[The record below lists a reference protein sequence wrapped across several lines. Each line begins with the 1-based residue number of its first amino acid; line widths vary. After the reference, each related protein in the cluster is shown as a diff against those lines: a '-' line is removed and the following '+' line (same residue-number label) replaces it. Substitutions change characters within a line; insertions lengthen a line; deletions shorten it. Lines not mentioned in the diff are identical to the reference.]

1 VGVRRPDATDLMLM
15 ATIVIWAFNITVT
28 KYVLTH
34 GFRPLAYASVRYGA
48 AALFFAGLTLVLERS
63 LAAGGRSSLGLMAVA
78 ALVLFL
84 NQLAFVYALKL
95 ATATTVALILGTTPI
110 FTALVAFVVGLERL
124 SARFWLAA
132 LVTFG
137 GVVLIALGS
146 GGSLSADLG
155 GDLLAV
161 GLAATWA
168 IYSVAIAPLMRDY
181 SAYRISALVLLAMWV
196 PLGLISVGQLSS
208 QDYGGLGVLVWLGL
222 AYAIVGPLALTNV
235 LWFTAI
241 NRVGPSRAT
250 LFTNLQPFVAAI
262 FAVLILSEP
271 MSTLQVVGGIAIAF
285 GILLERTY
293 PAVTAAPAE

>member
-1 VGVRRPDATDLMLM
+1 MRRPDGTDLMLI

-34 GFRPLAYASVRYGA
+34 GFRPLAYASVRYGL
-48 AALFFAGLTLVLERS
+48 AALLFVGLTLVLERS
-63 LAAGGRSSLGLMAVA
+63 LKGGGRAILGLMAIA

-110 FTALVAFVVGLERL
+110 FTALVAFAVGLERL
-124 SARFWLAA
+124 STRFWLAA

-137 GVVLIALGS
+137 GVALIALGS

-168 IYSVAIAPLMRDY
+168 VYSVVISPLMREH
-181 SAYRISALVLLAMWV
+181 SAYRIGALVLLATWV
-196 PLGLISVGQLSS
+196 PLGLVSIGQSS
-208 QDYGGLGVLVWLGL
+208 HQDYGGLGLLVWLGL
-222 AYAIVGPLALTNV
+222 AYAVIGPLALTNV

-241 NRVGPSRAT
+241 KRVGPSRAT
-250 LFTNLQPFVAAI
+250 LFANLQPFVAAI
-262 FAVLILSEP
+262 FAVLILSES
-271 MSTLQVVGGIAIAF
+271 MSALQVVGGIAIAL